1 MPSADV
7 TFENGRKT
15 GVAFARQGFVKA
27 FPAQTRVACELGH
40 AFGASDVAQGL
51 GKECRI
57 VPRLLQAGFK
67 VLRHVLIC
75 LEVFS
80 AIPFAKFEGVHQSFF
95 ELLRIKHFGAVDR
108 SHGLTVLNGI
118 HIVKPPF

>member
-1 MPSADV
+1 MDV
-7 TFENGRKT
+7 ILLERVEKLGQIGDVVSVKA
-15 GVAFARQGFVKA
+15 GFARKL
-27 FPAQTRVACELGH
+27 RH
-40 AFGASDVAQGL
+40 AFGASDVAQSL
-51 GKECRI
+51 GEECRI

-80 AIPFAKFEGVHQSFF
+80 AIPFAKFEGVHQSLF
-95 ELLRIKHFGAVDR
+95 ELLRTKHFGAVDR

-118 HIVKPPF
+118 HIVKYPF